1 VLSQREAVA
10 LVSSEATG
18 QKLLVLFVIQGRTCV
33 DTRLGRACPDAINA
47 FLALIDFLELSA
59 RVQLWINVVLRAEQD
74 WL

>member
-1 VLSQREAVA
+1 MA

-18 QKLLVLFVIQGRTCV
+18 QKLLVLFVIQGWTCV
-33 DTRLGRACPDAINA
+33 DTRLGRACPYAINA
-47 FLALIDFLELSA
+47 FLAFSDFLELSA